1 MFANIDNWIW
11 MVLLFSAC
19 IFVHELG
26 HFLAAAWCGLRAE
39 KFAIGFGPKIWG
51 FTRTWTDRNGT
62 EQKTEFAICWLPF
75 GGYVVLPQ
83 ISPLDD
89 EQLAKYDPP
98 LKPVSPWA
106 KIVTALAGPM
116 FNVAFG
122 FLIALIVMVKGI
134 PVDRSMMDL
143 EIGYAPSDSVE
154 AQAGLRSG
162 DKIATIDGKPVKDWE
177 DVQMAVAFS
186 LSHDVLVTVQRGE
199 KFEQFRFAPD
209 RHPLWRVRMLQ
220 VGPKTSVKVANVIP
234 DTPAAEVGLKVND
247 KILRVDDIE
256 VMNSDHILDLIGERA
271 GIPTTLLVQRETEQ
285 LTFHVTPR
293 VEKESKLGKIG
304 FSPVNSSDL
313 GTVLMHPDPVKQI
326 KKVIHMMVKTFTAL
340 WNSRV
345 TGVTVKDLGG
355 PVMIGRTIWQ
365 AIDEGIVYALN
376 FLVLLNINLAIL
388 NLLPIPVL
396 DGGHIIFALFEWIRR
411 RPMSF
416 RVASAIQTTFA
427 VLLISFM
434 LYITYNDIGRE
445 YRLRKSKKNSD
456 KMEFIDS
463 PANQSSSTPEST
475 PPAAP

>member
-51 FTRTWTDRNGT
+51 FTRSWTDRNGID
-62 EQKTEFAICWLPF
+62 QKTDFAVCWLPF

-106 KIVTALAGPM
+106 KIVTALAGPA
-116 FNVAFG
+116 FNIAFG

-143 EIGYAPSDSVE
+143 VIGYAPADSAE
-154 AQAGLRSG
+154 AKAGLQTG
-162 DKIATIDGKPVKDWE
+162 DKLVTIDDKPLNDWE

-186 LSHDVLVTVQRGE
+186 MSHDILVTFQRGE
-199 KFEQFRFAPD
+199 KLEQLRFVPD
-209 RHPLWRVRMLQ
+209 RHPLWRVRTLRC
-220 VGPKTSVKVANVIP
+220 GPRAAVKVGSVIS
-234 DTPAAEVGLKVND
+234 DTPAARAGLQEND
-247 KILRVDDIE
+247 IIMKVDDTV
-256 VMNSDHILDLIGERA
+256 VMSSEHILDLIGDRA
-271 GIPTTLLVQRETEQ
+271 GVPTTLLVHRGKEQ

-293 VEKESKLGKIG
+293 VEKESKRGKIG
-304 FSPVNSSDL
+304 FTPVNSSDL
-313 GTVLMHPDPVKQI
+313 GTVRIHPGPVKQI

-340 WNSRV
+340 WNSHV
-345 TGVTVKDLGG
+345 TGVTVRDLGG

-365 AIDEGIVYALN
+365 ALDEGFVQALN
-376 FLVLLNINLAIL
+376 FLVLLNINLAML

-396 DGGHIIFALFEWIRR
+396 DGGHILFALFEAARR

-416 RVASAIQTTFA
+416 RVASTIQTTFA

-445 YRLRKSKKNSD
+445 YRLRQSRKNSD
-456 KMEFIDS
+456 KMEFIDQ
-463 PANQSSSTPEST
+463 PPSTPA
-475 PPAAP
+475 PPAPAAP